1 MDTYAYDYRINQ
13 VATGRAIKNAR
24 LSCGY
29 SVEKVAHLFGCAFQT
44 VYRWEN
50 GTAIPSMDNLFAM
63 KNLFRVS
70 MDKLIVGER
79 ITRDVA

>member
-1 MDTYAYDYRINQ
+1 MSTYAYDYRINQ
-13 VATGRAIKNAR
+13 VATGKAIKNAR

-29 SVEKVAHLFGCAFQT
+29 TVGKVADLFGCSFQT

-63 KNLFRVS
+63 KHLFRVS
-70 MDKLIVGER
+70 MDKLIIGEQ
-79 ITRDVA
+79 IQRDAA